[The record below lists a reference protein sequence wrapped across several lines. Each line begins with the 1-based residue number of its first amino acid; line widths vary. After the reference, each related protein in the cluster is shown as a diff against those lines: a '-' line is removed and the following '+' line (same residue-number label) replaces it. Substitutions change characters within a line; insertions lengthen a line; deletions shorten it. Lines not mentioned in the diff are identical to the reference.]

1 MVSFMCHLDWA
12 VGCLDIWLN
21 IILSVSI
28 KAFPDEISIWT
39 DELSKADGPPPM
51 WVGLIQPIWAW
62 RE

>member
-28 KAFPDEISIWT
+28 KAFPDEISI
-39 DELSKADGPPPM
+39 
-51 WVGLIQPIWAW
+51 
-62 RE
+62 